1 MVYVLLGVAVVLFL
15 GVVVAPMIFIE
26 AIKKTAKE
34 YANRDFANHL
44 PEDLSEVGIKIYEKK

>member
-26 AIKKTAKE
+26 AIKKRPKNMLTGILRITCPKILAK
-34 YANRDFANHL
+34 
-44 PEDLSEVGIKIYEKK
+44 